1 MRLAVFD
8 SDGLVENVYS
18 GDPTSIANLK
28 YLYENHLE
36 IADDVEI
43 NFDIPF
49 YVKDGKL
56 EQPELSDSE
65 KHARLMI
72 EVREQCRMILQDSDK
87 WMLPD
92 APNYISSK
100 LDAWKTYRQ
109 SIRDLPSTIGTDVV
123 DISKV
128 TFPDAPSST

>member
-8 SDGLVENVYS
+8 DDGLVLNVYS

-28 YLYENHLE
+28 TLYENHLE

-43 NFDIPF
+43 DFTRPS

-56 EQPELSDSE
+56 QQPELSDSE
-65 KHARLMI
+65 KQERLMLD
-72 EVREQCRMILQDSDK
+72 VSEQCRMILQDSDK

-92 APNYISSK
+92 APNYISEK
-100 LDAWKTYRQ
+100 LDSWKNYRQ
-109 SIRDLPSTIGTDVV
+109 SIRDFPATIGTDIVE
-123 DISKV
+123 ISQV
-128 TFPDAPSST
+128 TFPTPPSST

>member
-8 SDGLVENVYS
+8 DDGLIENVYS
-18 GDPTSIANLK
+18 GDPTSISNLK
-28 YLYENHLE
+28 SLYENHLD

-43 NFDIPF
+43 DFTRPS

-72 EVREQCRMILQDSDK
+72 EVRDQCRMILQDSDK

-92 APNYISSK
+92 APNYISTK
-100 LDAWKTYRQ
+100 VDAWKTYRQ
-109 SIRDLPSTIGTDVV
+109 SIRDFPSTIGTDVV
-123 DISKV
+123 EISQV
-128 TFPDAPSST
+128 TFPTPPSFT

>member
-1 MRLAVFD
+1 MRIAVFD
-8 SDGLVENVYS
+8 KNGLVENVYS

-28 YLYENHLE
+28 SMYDNHLE
-36 IADDVEI
+36 IADDLEI
-43 NFDIPF
+43 DFTRPS

-72 EVREQCRMILQDSDK
+72 EVREQCRTILQDSDK

-92 APNYISSK
+92 APNYIATK
-100 LDAWKTYRQ
+100 ADAWKTYRQ
-109 SIRDLPSTIGTDVV
+109 SIRDLPATIGADVV
-123 DISKV
+123 DISQV
-128 TFPDAPSST
+128 TFPTAPSST

>member
-8 SDGLVENVYS
+8 DDGLVLNVYS

-28 YLYENHLE
+28 SLYENHLE
-36 IADDVEI
+36 ISDGLQID
-43 NFDIPF
+43 FTRPS

-56 EQPELSDSE
+56 TQPELSDSE
-65 KHARLMI
+65 KHERVMV
-72 EVREQCRMILQDSDK
+72 EVRDQCRMILQDSDK

-92 APNYISSK
+92 APNYITEK

-109 SIRDLPSTIGTDVV
+109 SIRDFPSTIGTDVV
-123 DISKV
+123 EISQV
-128 TFPDAPSST
+128 TFPTPPSFR

>member
-8 SDGLVENVYS
+8 DNGLVENVYS
-18 GDPTSIANLK
+18 GDPTSIENLK
-28 YLYENHLE
+28 SMYDNHLD
-36 IADDVEI
+36 IADDLEI
-43 NFDIPF
+43 DFTRPS

-72 EVREQCRMILQDSDK
+72 EVRDQCRMILQDSDK

-100 LDAWKTYRQ
+100 LDSWYPSRHG
-109 SIRDLPSTIGTDVV
+109 IRDFPSTIGTDVV

-128 TFPDAPSST
+128 TFPTPPSST

>member
-1 MRLAVFD
+1 MRLAVFND
-8 SDGLVENVYS
+8 DGLVENVYS

-28 YLYENHLE
+28 SMYENHLE
-36 IADDVEI
+36 IADDVEM
-43 NFDIPF
+43 NFDIPL

-56 EQPELSDSE
+56 EQPELSDAE
-65 KHARLMI
+65 KHARLML

-92 APNYISSK
+92 APNYISTK
-100 LDAWKTYRQ
+100 VDAWKTYRQ
-109 SIRDLPSTIGTDVV
+109 SIRDFPSTIGTDVV

-128 TFPDAPSST
+128 TFPTPPSFT

>member
-1 MRLAVFD
+1 MRLAVFNE
-8 SDGLVENVYS
+8 DGLVENVYS
-18 GDPTSIANLK
+18 GDPTSIQNLK
-28 YLYENHLE
+28 SIYENHLE
-36 IADDVEI
+36 VADDLEI
-43 NFDIPF
+43 DFTRPA

-56 EQPELSDSE
+56 QQPELSDSE
-65 KHARLMI
+65 KHARLML

-109 SIRDLPSTIGTDVV
+109 SIRDFPATINKDIV

-128 TFPDAPSST
+128 TFPTPPSFT

>member
-1 MRLAVFD
+1 MRLAVFNE
-8 SDGLVENVYS
+8 DGLVENVYS
-18 GDPTSIANLK
+18 GDPTSIQNLK
-28 YLYENHLE
+28 SIYENHLE
-36 IADDVEI
+36 VADDVEI
-43 NFDIPF
+43 DFTRPA

-56 EQPELSDSE
+56 QQPELSDSE
-65 KHARLMI
+65 KHARLML

-109 SIRDLPSTIGTDVV
+109 SIRDFPATINKDIV

-128 TFPDAPSST
+128 TFPTPPSFT

>member
-28 YLYENHLE
+28 SLYENHLE

>member
-1 MRLAVFD
+1 MRLAVFND
-8 SDGLVENVYS
+8 DGLVENVYS

-28 YLYENHLE
+28 SMYENHLE
-36 IADDVEI
+36 ISDDVEI
-43 NFDIPF
+43 NFDMPF

-65 KHARLMI
+65 KHARLML

-92 APNYISSK
+92 APNYISTK
-100 LDAWKTYRQ
+100 VDAWKTYRQ
-109 SIRDLPSTIGTDVV
+109 GIRDFPSTIGTDVV
-123 DISKV
+123 DISQV
-128 TFPDAPSST
+128 TFPTAPSST